1 MKRSKKQDIKIKNQ
15 KNIQKKSSKSKEHS
29 KNIISISTKKIIKK
43 KMNVKKS
50 VIKNKSTTPKKVF
63 SDLEEYL
70 ISEVLAEKS
79 ASTENPTSLNTIL
92 SNLTPS
98 MRKISYK
105 HGYSIGKSIY
115 SMFGDVDALLR
126 FIELGGM
133 RKALYY
139 PYGELSIIHS
149 KPNLSVINCGLNI
162 HFYESGIIAG
172 YLSAYLDKNVDVIE
186 SRCISNNSSE
196 CQFNASYSSGEP
208 NFFEEKKCLP
218 SSLIS
223 RSISDGNNTS
233 INLPYHML
241 SITPILESKNII
253 SNLSKIL
260 YLSGN
265 ELSKSSSS
273 KNLEEN
279 LKKMASYLGVSAPKL
294 KTQKQKVIEVQ
305 LQYNKYNSIKEY
317 VSITSNLFTGFIK
330 SVTNK
335 NVETSITINKD
346 NVYILKINLIH

>member
-1 MKRSKKQDIKIKNQ
+1 MRRAKNQNKKISQKQSFKPKRHAKIINNTKKYTEKKTKIK
-15 KNIQKKSSKSKEHS
+15 KSA
-29 KNIISISTKKIIKK
+29 
-43 KMNVKKS
+43 
-50 VIKNKSTTPKKVF
+50 IKNKSTNTKKEF
-63 SDLEEYL
+63 SDLEEYM
-70 ISEVLAEKS
+70 ISEVLAEKNTN
-79 ASTENPTSLNTIL
+79 TENPISLNTIL

-126 FIELGGM
+126 FIEVGGM

-149 KPNLSVINCGLNI
+149 KPNTNSVSYALNI

-172 YLSAYLDKNVDVIE
+172 YLSAYLDKNIDVIE
-186 SRCISNNSSE
+186 SRCVANGSSE
-196 CQFNASYSSGEP
+196 CQFNASYGSGEP
-208 NFFEEKKCLP
+208 NFFKENKCISP
-218 SSLIS
+218 SLIS
-223 RSISDGNNTS
+223 RSISDGNNSS

-241 SITPILESKNII
+241 SITPILESKNITLG
-253 SNLSKIL
+253 LSKIL
-260 YLSGN
+260 YLSGI
-265 ELSKSSSS
+265 ELSKSSSL

-279 LKKMASYLGVSAPKL
+279 LRKMASYLGVSAPKL
-294 KTQKQKVIEVQ
+294 KTQKRKIIEMQ

-335 NVETSITINKD
+335 NVEASITINKD

>member
-1 MKRSKKQDIKIKNQ
+1 MQRAKKQNKKNIHKKILTFTSHSKK
-15 KNIQKKSSKSKEHS
+15 
-29 KNIISISTKKIIKK
+29 IIDSTKKITAKK
-43 KMNVKKS
+43 LKAKKS
-50 VIKNKSTTPKKVF
+50 ISKVKNATPKNEF

-70 ISEVLAEKS
+70 ISEVLSEKNTN
-79 ASTENPTSLNTIL
+79 TENPISLNTIL

-149 KPNLSVINCGLNI
+149 KPNTNGISCGLNI

-172 YLSAYLDKNVDVIE
+172 YLSAYLDKTVDVME
-186 SRCISNNSSE
+186 SSCVANGSSM
-196 CQFNASYSSGEP
+196 CQFNASYGSGAP
-208 NFFEEKKCLP
+208 NFFEEKKCLSP
-218 SSLIS
+218 SLIS

-346 NVYILKINLIH
+346 NVYILKINLLH